1 MKNTEEKKAIT
12 DSENFNGNSAY
23 EIPVTPRYDAK
34 SLHDPYKTIQKSKN
48 SALQP
53 KSFTLERSIQ
63 KINVMQA
70 RNYLKKPDQIKPF
83 SPNVSSIKK
92 LKNVNQPKINKS
104 EAFIEFDNLEDV
116 FEEKTTS
123 KVKKM
128 QALRPIKTKSYK
140 LCKSILFINKDYAD
154 TTQ

>member
-1 MKNTEEKKAIT
+1 M
-12 DSENFNGNSAY
+12 F
-23 EIPVTPRYDAK
+23 
-34 SLHDPYKTIQKSKN
+34 
-48 SALQP
+48 
-53 KSFTLERSIQ
+53 
-63 KINVMQA
+63 
-70 RNYLKKPDQIKPF
+70 
-83 SPNVSSIKK
+83 
-92 LKNVNQPKINKS
+92 NQPKINKS